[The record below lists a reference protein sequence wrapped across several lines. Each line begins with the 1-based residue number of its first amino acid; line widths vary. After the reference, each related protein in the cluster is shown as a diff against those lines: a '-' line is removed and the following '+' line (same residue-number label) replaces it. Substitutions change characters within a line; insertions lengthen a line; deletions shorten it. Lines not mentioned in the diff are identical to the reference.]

1 MKIIYKTNNM
11 KTLKINSRLDNQ
23 NGYLITK
30 KEYNVIIVKELKYN
44 YVLIKIGEKM
54 FKTDFMNIK

>member
-30 KEYNVIIVKELKYN
+30 KEYNIIIVKELKYN

>member
-54 FKTDFMNIK
+54 FKTDFINIK